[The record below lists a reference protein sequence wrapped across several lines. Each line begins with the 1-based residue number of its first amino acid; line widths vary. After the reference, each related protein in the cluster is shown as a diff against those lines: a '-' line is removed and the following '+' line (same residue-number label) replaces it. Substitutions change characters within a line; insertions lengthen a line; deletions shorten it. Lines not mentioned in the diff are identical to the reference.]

1 MTVTCDQLE
10 MLLPEF
16 FDGALTTEQEAAA
29 ADHLAT
35 CTDCRTVVSELEGVS
50 SLSLT
55 HGRLV
60 LPEASRNRIRAA
72 LGLDPPPSDAPA

>member
-16 FDGALTTEQEAAA
+16 FDGALTAEQEAAA

-50 SLSLT
+50 SLSRT

-72 LGLDPPPSDAPA
+72 LGLDPPPSDTPA